1 MREVRFKKTRRKEL
15 KLEVWG
21 EMSEVRG
28 EMRGVRFNI
37 IESRVE
43 CRSVSTH
50 EGGWDLEISLREE
63 LKVEV

>member
-1 MREVRFKKTRRKEL
+1 M
-15 KLEVWG
+15 WG

-28 EMRGVRFNI
+28 EMRGVRFSM

-50 EGGWDLEISLREE
+50 EGGWDLKNISERR
-63 LKVEV
+63 VESRGV